1 MSPRHSAHLRPI
13 GQSATDAAY
22 NRWAPVYDLLFDMP
36 FRPGRSAAAQA
47 ASEACGARGEILV
60 VGVGTGLEL
69 GLLPKTSRVTGI
81 DVSVPMLNVARE
93 RVARDDLEQV
103 KSLLTMD
110 AGALTFGDDRF
121 DVTLAPYVLSVVPD
135 PVRALDEMWR
145 VTRPGGEIV
154 IMNHFSALSGPRAR
168 VEAMM
173 EGASGW
179 LGWRP
184 QFPYAAVGDWL
195 AQRPQA
201 KLVEQREVAPFKLFT
216 LLRIAKR

>member
-1 MSPRHSAHLRPI
+1 MVRTPAATTKISRSAVRKRREVGPDTAPTLPR
-13 GQSATDAAY
+13 G
-22 NRWAPVYDLLFDMP
+22 
-36 FRPGRSAAAQA
+36 GRSF
-47 ASEACGARGEILV
+47 
-60 VGVGTGLEL
+60 
-69 GLLPKTSRVTGI
+69 
-81 DVSVPMLNVARE
+81 
-93 RVARDDLEQV
+93 
-103 KSLLTMD
+103 
-110 AGALTFGDDRF
+110 TFGDDRF